1 MATKAQTIDNIFI
14 NPAYPSEGLIAL
26 NLRVLGIPAVI
37 TIDDYIPFYYNN
49 FPSFARRSGDGDMWA
64 AFIEKGIAKMMG
76 NYEAIGGGWQAE
88 AWRILNGAPTSF
100 FTM

>member
-1 MATKAQTIDNIFI
+1 
-14 NPAYPSEGLIAL
+14 
-26 NLRVLGIPAVI
+26 
-37 TIDDYIPFYYNN
+37 
-49 FPSFARRSGDGDMWA
+49 MWA